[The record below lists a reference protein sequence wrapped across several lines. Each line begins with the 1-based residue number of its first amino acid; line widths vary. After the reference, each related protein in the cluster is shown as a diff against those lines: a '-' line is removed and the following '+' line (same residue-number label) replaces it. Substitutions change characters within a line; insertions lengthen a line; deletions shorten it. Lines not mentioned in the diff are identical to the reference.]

1 MSKLIE
7 FETHRLGLN
16 CGSAPIRDM
25 LEYNG
30 FMFTEPMCFGL
41 GSGLHFVYHHGGE
54 EVVDRQY
61 RAPLTVITGR
71 TETPFVELCS
81 VLGIKITLKR
91 THDKEIAWKTVKE
104 LIDRDI
110 PVACDIDVS
119 KIHDTNPIAEQFGYS
134 MGGHKAILIG
144 YNEEK
149 NEAVIVEN
157 VIEEPVTIPLD
168 AFHMIRASA
177 DLYPSENE
185 WFYIDPPQQIQDIS
199 VAIKMAIRKNV
210 QLMKNPAFSLYGT
223 DKEWSGLPG
232 LRVWHEE
239 IMKWPS
245 ILDKDRLELSIFTA
259 FIQNSI
265 SGGGLFRKMYARFL
279 READDHLN
287 EPQLVQASNMYR
299 KLAKKWDA
307 LIDMMMNGY
316 HAKEYSIFSSLEFK
330 LLTDEILI
338 MENEAIQLLDE
349 VSKKWFS

>member
-7 FETHRLGLN
+7 FNTHRLGLN

-30 FMFTEPMCFGL
+30 YLFSEPMCFGL

-71 TETPFVELCS
+71 TETPYVELCS
-81 VLGIKITLKR
+81 ILGIKITLKR
-91 THDKEIAWKTVKE
+91 THDGDFAWKAVKE
-104 LIDRDI
+104 LIDRNI

-144 YNEEK
+144 YNESA

-157 VIEEPVTIPLD
+157 VIEEPVTVPLD
-168 AFHMIRASA
+168 AFHMIRSSA

-185 WFYIDPPQQIQDIS
+185 WFYIDTPRQIQDIS
-199 VAIKMAIRKNV
+199 TAIKMSIRKNV
-210 QLMKNPAFSLYGT
+210 QLMKYPAFSLYGT
-223 DKEWSGLPG
+223 EKECSGLPG
-232 LRVWHEE
+232 LRIWHEE
-239 IMKWPS
+239 ITKWPS
-245 ILDKDRLELSIFTA
+245 ILNKKRLELSIFTVYV
-259 FIQNSI
+259 QNSI

-279 READDHLN
+279 READDYLN
-287 EPQLVQASNMYR
+287 EAKLVQASNTYR
-299 KLAKKWDA
+299 KLAKHWDQ
-307 LIDMMMNGY
+307 LINMMIEAY
-316 HAKEYSIFSSLEFK
+316 HSKDYSIFSSSEFID
-330 LLTDEILI
+330 LTDEILI
-338 MENEAIQLLDE
+338 KEKEAIQLLYE
-349 VSKKWFS
+349 VSKKWF